1 MRYLKLPLL
10 VIMLLAFNIS
20 CKEDDDAPDP
30 RAAYAG
36 SYEIDEWTVKTSEAG
51 VETVDEV
58 DLELPLEFMINTEL
72 DNDEMKINDKE
83 FLEGVIQRAVLMIS
97 STVYRVD
104 MIPGEEVIIE
114 VSGDSFE
121 LDKMDMQFVM
131 SLDGYPDARLLDVE
145 LSMEGKM
152 DDYDIELEM
161 SFDFFGY
168 EFEIEAAGKKD

>member
-36 SYEIDEWTVKTSEAG
+36 SYEVDEWTVKISEAG
-51 VETVDEV
+51 VETVNEV
-58 DLELPLEFMINTEL
+58 DLELPLEFMINAEL
-72 DNDEMKINDKE
+72 ANDEMTINDKE
-83 FLEGVIQRAVLMIS
+83 FLEGVVQRAVFMIS
-97 STVYRVD
+97 STVYNVD
-104 MIPGEEVIIE
+104 VILDEEVIIE

-121 LDKMDMQFVM
+121 MDKTDMKFLI
-131 SLDGYPDARLLDVE
+131 SLDGLIDASLVDVE
-145 LSMEGKM
+145 LSMDGKM
-152 DDYDIELEM
+152 EGSDIELEM
-161 SFDFFGY
+161 SFDLFEY